1 MHLLNVSWIVYFILF
16 SFFFS
21 FYVLQGLQQNEVYVR
36 NVVRM
41 DKGVEG
47 KGGALDTMG
56 SKPAPPPETAR
67 TYAQLNAN
75 DMRNNADSVVLSA
88 GVCLMYPRCLLYA
101 CCSLELLS
109 ASALSSSEPGM
120 LYEDIN
126 IPLNKRMTGHPLAKI
141 IITREILV
149 QGLASLKPTPQSAY
163 ETLRQ
168 RQDFRVLYLSQGDGD
183 RSNLP
188 PWYLKNMKDLLYLS
202 FRDVEADLYYPK
214 SNLCEGRMA
223 LYLAA
228 RMLESY
234 QGWLYD
240 YYVFLDDDA
249 IPDAVFSSA
258 SPASASFLF
267 EMDLLQWEP
276 AIAAPGYYILPPN
289 NAIAASTLHV
299 DFLIIAY
306 HREAVELLHPWV
318 FDFDLGCTWASQLY
332 QMYEMSLIYRNHILY
347 TRDFHVKNSKH
358 REYPRNCFA
367 SGGGDP
373 GLGFPAVYEDIKRK
387 LSPHRAHCLPASPK
401 VTESF
406 PQYMPAGSARP
417 RLSSYFLRNTSYVDG
432 CTDVSFQ
439 SDSCCTLDVFNHPQ
453 SVGIYHGRVV
463 KDISESTDV
472 FSFVWGSSR
481 WEFEGEDTLFA
492 LGFNYTNVFFVDS
505 PVLQSLPLMDSRSIH
520 SRISSLPA
528 GMRVRVKGYYSLIIS
543 SSGRAHL
550 PYEQEVLQF
559 RQSQS
564 KDFFEIPL
572 WRVRYLSL
580 STKAQGIFDAL
591 SRPFPWPTSPWF
603 KFDFVFVP
611 CGCSSCCQPFPDWG
625 GHGPD
630 LALGDVNDPYYAGV
644 VKSFAFKSL
653 KIEDFISYLNLLPS
667 QAFIVNIGAASTFSG
682 YADPTQ
688 RLFAGLSA
696 AELPVPFGGL
706 LIDAQLPTADF
717 FGGYPVRS
725 NVSIISSINIEP
737 GNVASVLQNATF
749 LPHRFALLK
758 VDIDSTDLGI
768 ISGILSG
775 GFTPDVIYMEIN
787 TAFPP
792 PFRFSIPVDM
802 SNAEQDDFRM
812 RIWQQKSLFGGVS
825 LSAAADFLVPKS
837 YRLVEVD
844 GWDAIWVHTDAITQK
859 SLNLPSSL
867 LDEFYRGLQSRVQD
881 MQHCFCRS
889 DFERV
894 VNDELWR
901 LALEAR
907 SPDADIDDIL
917 ASVREVIDKYT
928 PRHPTSGV
936 KMRFDFSMSGPSDDI
951 YRS

>member
-1 MHLLNVSWIVYFILF
+1 MHLLVVGLIVILFLF
-16 SFFFS
+16 SFS
-21 FYVLQGLQQNEVYVR
+21 FYMLPGIQNKEVNVS

-41 DKGVEG
+41 DEG
-47 KGGALDTMG
+47 KVEALDTMG
-56 SKPAPPPETAR
+56 RNPAAR
-67 TYAQLNAN
+67 TYMQLNAN
-75 DMRNNADSVVLSA
+75 DIRNNADSVVLSA

-101 CCSLELLS
+101 CCTPELFS
-109 ASALSSSEPGM
+109 ASASVPEK

-126 IPLNKRMTGHPLAKI
+126 IPLNERMTNHPLANI
-141 IITREILV
+141 IITREVLE
-149 QGLASLKPTPQSAY
+149 QGLASLKPTPQNAY
-163 ETLRQ
+163 ESLRQ

-188 PWYLKNMKDLLYLS
+188 LWYLKNMKDLLYLS
-202 FRDVEADLYYPK
+202 FRDVEADLYYPR

-228 RMLESY
+228 RMLESN

-240 YYVFLDDDA
+240 YYIFLDDDA
-249 IPDAVFSSA
+249 IPNAVSS
-258 SPASASFLF
+258 STYTSFFF

-276 AIAAPGYYILPPN
+276 AIAAPTFPVLTPN

-306 HREAVELLHPWV
+306 HREAVETLHPWV

-347 TRDFHVKNSKH
+347 TRDFHVTNTKH

-367 SGGGDP
+367 SGGGDT

-387 LSPHRAHCLPASPK
+387 LSPHRAHCLPLSPRISD
-401 VTESF
+401 SF
-406 PQYMPAGSARP
+406 PQYVSAGSVRP
-417 RLSSYFLRNTSYVDG
+417 RISDYFLRNTSFDDG
-432 CTDVSFQ
+432 CTDVNFQ
-439 SDSCCTLDVFNHPQ
+439 SDSCCTVDVFNPPQ
-453 SVGIYHGRVV
+453 TVGMHHGRVI
-463 KDISESTDV
+463 KDISESRDI

-481 WEFEGEDTLFA
+481 WEFEGVETLTA
-492 LGFNYTNVFFVDS
+492 LGFNTTNILFVDS
-505 PVLQSLPLMDSRSIH
+505 SILQSLPLTDTRSIH
-520 SRISSLPA
+520 SKISSLPA
-528 GMRVRVKGYYSLIIS
+528 GTRVRVKGYYSLVIS
-543 SSGRAHL
+543 NSGRAHL
-550 PYEQEVLQF
+550 PYEKEVLQF
-559 RQSQS
+559 RQSQFE
-564 KDFFEIPL
+564 DFFEIPL

-580 STKAQGIFDAL
+580 STRAQGMFDAL
-591 SRPFPWPTSPWF
+591 SRPFPWPSSPWF
-603 KFDFVFVP
+603 KIDFVYVP
-611 CGCSSCCQPFPDWG
+611 CGCSSCCRPFPEWG
-625 GHGPD
+625 GRGPA

-653 KIEDFISYLNLLPS
+653 KIEDFISYLNLPPS
-667 QAFIVNIGAASTFSG
+667 QAFIVNIGAASAFSG

-688 RLFAGLSA
+688 RLFAGLSSA
-696 AELPVPFGGL
+696 DLPVPFGGL
-706 LIDAQLPTADF
+706 LIDAQPPTSNF

-725 NVSIISSINIEP
+725 NVSIISSFNIEP

-749 LPHRFALLK
+749 LPPSFALLK

-775 GFTPDVIYMEIN
+775 GFTPSVIYMEVN

-792 PFRFSIPVDM
+792 PFRFSIPKDM
-802 SNAEQDDFRM
+802 SNAEQDDFQM
-812 RIWQQKSLFGGVS
+812 RIWMQKSLFGGVS
-825 LSAAADFLVPKS
+825 LSAAADFLVPKG

-844 GWDAIWVHTDAITQK
+844 GWDAIWAHTDALTQK

-867 LDEFYRGLQSRVQD
+867 LDEFYRGLQSRVED

-889 DFERV
+889 DLVRV
-894 VNDELWR
+894 VNDELWS

-907 SPDADIDDIL
+907 SPDANIDHIL

-936 KMRFDFSMSGPSDDI
+936 KMRFDFSISGPADDI